1 MGTVPAWLIW
11 LIVAGVL
18 AIAEVLSLDLIL
30 IMTAAAAG
38 LAAGGAA
45 LGLPVAGQVAVFA
58 VGALGMLFLVRPA
71 ARRSLDRGPHALTGV
86 DRLIGQHAV
95 VVETVDQHNGLVK
108 LHGEH
113 WSARAYDPAQVL
125 EIGRTVNVM
134 EIKGAVAL
142 VWGDP

>member
-1 MGTVPAWLIW
+1 MEAVPAWLIW

-30 IMTAAAAG
+30 IMTAGAAGVAALAAAFG
-38 LAAGGAA
+38 LPIAGQVIVFAISA
-45 LGLPVAGQVAVFA
+45 LGL
-58 VGALGMLFLVRPA
+58 LFVVRPA
-71 ARRSLDRGPHALTGV
+71 ARRSLERSPGTQTGIE
-86 DRLIGQHAV
+86 RLVGQHAMV
-95 VVETVDQHNGLVK
+95 LETVDQHRGLVK

-125 EIGRTVNVM
+125 EIGRTVNVI

-142 VWGDP
+142 VWGEP